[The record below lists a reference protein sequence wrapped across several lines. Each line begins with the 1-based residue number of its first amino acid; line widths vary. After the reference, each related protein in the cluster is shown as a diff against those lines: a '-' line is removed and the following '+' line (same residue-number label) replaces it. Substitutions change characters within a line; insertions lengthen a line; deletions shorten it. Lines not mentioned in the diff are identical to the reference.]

1 VEDTLHVGMS
11 GTLRGWGS
19 TMAGS
24 REIPD
29 VDSATRRARPADA
42 SILSALAL
50 RSKAH
55 WGYDAGFLAAC
66 RDDLTLSA
74 DDVATSMVY
83 VCDGVNDPL
92 GFYRLV
98 LQDDGVAELDALFVE
113 PAAMGQGVGK
123 RLWGHAVAAA
133 AKLGCSE
140 IVLQSDPQAEGFYL
154 AMGAQRAGESES
166 TVMPGR
172 MLPLMRFRLR

>member
-1 VEDTLHVGMS
+1 MT
-11 GTLRGWGS
+11 
-19 TMAGS
+19 GS
-24 REIPD
+24 RKTPD
-29 VDSATRRARPADA
+29 VDSVIRLARPGEAGA
-42 SILSALAL
+42 LSALAL

-55 WGYDAGFLAAC
+55 WGYDADFLAAC

-74 DDVATSMVY
+74 KDVATSAVY
-83 VCDGVNDPL
+83 VCDGLSAPL

-123 RLWGHAVAAA
+123 RLWQHAVSTADR
-133 AKLGCSE
+133 LGCLE

-166 TVMPGR
+166 TAMPGR

>member
-1 VEDTLHVGMS
+1 MTGS
-11 GTLRGWGS
+11 GNT
-19 TMAGS
+19 
-24 REIPD
+24 PD
-29 VDSATRRARPADA
+29 VDSAIRHARPAEA
-42 SILSALAL
+42 GVLSALAL

-55 WGYDAGFLAAC
+55 WGYDADFLAAC

-74 DDVATSMVY
+74 DDIATSPVY
-83 VCDGVNDPL
+83 LIDGEASPL
-92 GFYRLV
+92 GFYRL
-98 LQDDGVAELDALFVE
+98 LLREDGVAELDALFVE

-123 RLWGHAVAAA
+123 RLWRHAVATA

-140 IVLQSDPQAEGFYL
+140 MVWQSDPQAEGFYL
-154 AMGAQRAGESES
+154 ALGAQRAGESES